1 MFSGRLGLL
10 GYLQN
15 SLMKMLTVDYV
26 THTEKE
32 GSGSIDPESQFLL
45 RTDFFFWRWYL
56 VFFYVLERG
65 SLIGSPD
72 EPVCAGGVASY
83 GPGLT
88 QHVLGGLVV
97 SYIPAFDVQLVAWV
111 LPGLPALHKVLG
123 GNLSLLLS
131 VAHTATTHLN
141 KMSGED

>member
-45 RTDFFFWRWYL
+45 
-56 VFFYVLERG
+56 
-65 SLIGSPD
+65 
-72 EPVCAGGVASY
+72 
-83 GPGLT
+83 
-88 QHVLGGLVV
+88 
-97 SYIPAFDVQLVAWV
+97 
-111 LPGLPALHKVLG
+111 
-123 GNLSLLLS
+123 
-131 VAHTATTHLN
+131 
-141 KMSGED
+141 